1 MKNILWITVLMILAA
16 FGAQV
21 AAIDYGPCYAIT
33 SLPAKQLCLAR
44 KMQNPQP
51 CYAIAQNDEKQAC
64 LAEATGN
71 SAWCYSIENADKKA
85 ICLAK

>member
-1 MKNILWITVLMILAA
+1 MKNILWITVLLVLAA

-21 AAIDYGPCYAIT
+21 AAIDYGPCYTISNPTAR
-33 SLPAKQLCLAR
+33 QYCLAR

-51 CYAIAQNDEKQAC
+51 CYSISQNDEKQAC

-71 SAWCYSIENADKKA
+71 PAWCYDIQNADKKA